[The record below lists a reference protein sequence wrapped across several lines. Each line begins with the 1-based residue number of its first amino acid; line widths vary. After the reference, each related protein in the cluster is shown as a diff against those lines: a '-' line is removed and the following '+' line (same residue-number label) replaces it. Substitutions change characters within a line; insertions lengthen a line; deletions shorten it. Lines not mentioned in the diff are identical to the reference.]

1 MHSKKKKAS
10 HTDKRTHRTPPEHLA
25 VSVVRRHENPPLR
38 PLFEP
43 TLQLHFLSSNLPNTL
58 CSFCSLFKCLLQTEM
73 HNIRHNT
80 SSPPS
85 IPPSPHPHCHCLTKC
100 RVYPWLSLSKST
112 GALWKLF
119 CRLRSW
125 GSILWA
131 LQSHS
136 FLRQHCGLQY
146 VAADSLHRT
155 HAHYML
161 SCRFRVF
168 EHMSGTVPKECKD
181 MECHRCT

>member
-1 MHSKKKKAS
+1 MFVILNVASTVSKSSCCNVCHAFAQSTGRSDSVCIISAVLSVACVIETVCDSSKHCAQQRKKEAS

-85 IPPSPHPHCHCLTKC
+85 ILPSPHPHCHCLTKC

-119 CRLRSW
+119 CRLRS
-125 GSILWA
+125 
-131 LQSHS
+131 
-136 FLRQHCGLQY
+136 
-146 VAADSLHRT
+146 
-155 HAHYML
+155 
-161 SCRFRVF
+161 
-168 EHMSGTVPKECKD
+168 
-181 MECHRCT
+181 

>member
-1 MHSKKKKAS
+1 MKILPCGLSLSQLCNFIFSRLISQTHYAPSALSLNAS
-10 HTDKRTHRTPPEHLA
+10 CRLRCITSDTIRP
-25 VSVVRRHENPPLR
+25 PPLY
-38 PLFEP
+38 
-43 TLQLHFLSSNLPNTL
+43 
-58 CSFCSLFKCLLQTEM
+58 
-73 HNIRHNT
+73 
-80 SSPPS
+80 PS
-85 IPPSPHPHCHCLTKC
+85 IPHPHRHCLTKC

-168 EHMSGTVPKECKD
+168 AHMSGTVPKECKD